1 MYSGLAQA
9 RPESCNI
16 SAIICSVQDVYRKS
30 HARNFKNQVLSPYIG
45 LVTCARRDGA
55 YSAFDTSLPL
65 FLILL
70 LLAGDIRPCVV

>member
-30 HARNFKNQVLSPYIG
+30 HARNFKN
-45 LVTCARRDGA
+45 
-55 YSAFDTSLPL
+55 
-65 FLILL
+65 
-70 LLAGDIRPCVV
+70 